1 MSEES
6 LEEELG
12 ISYPS
17 LSLSDGS
24 SQVWL
29 RRGFYLGREE
39 GLRCEKVQRGG
50 GAEGRRMFTG
60 SQDHPG
66 LHPAGYPPPRSA
78 QMCCPGV
85 RNRGQGILRA
95 ILRN

>member
-12 ISYPS
+12 ISYPG

-50 GAEGRRMFTG
+50 GGGVQRAGGYSLGPKTTLVCILLGTLVPGAPRCAAQESGTG
-60 SQDHPG
+60 D
-66 LHPAGYPPPRSA
+66 REF
-78 QMCCPGV
+78 
-85 RNRGQGILRA
+85 
-95 ILRN
+95 